1 MIKKIFIICI
11 LILNLNANDDLS
23 AQKQNTL
30 YVQNLIE
37 IEEKIAKSFEKYI
50 LTEFKLPA
58 MSDLINDNYLG
69 SNFSIKNRMGIDIDF
84 LDTKELQIKY
94 LITKNEYRNSEN
106 FTVQLYNRDL
116 YRDFTTVYFELESD
130 KKIDTTKSYVEI
142 KLQSDEAKNIFN
154 LLKNN
159 FTIQK
164 TCTPTLVSTYCSN
177 GLKTIRW
184 YNASSQYIEYSKKEF
199 NKGNVIL
206 SGAGIAGDSKLQDL
220 MVGAYLF
227 IGGERY
233 VKLVND
239 SSGDL
244 QIIKVN

>member
-1 MIKKIFIICI
+1 
-11 LILNLNANDDLS
+11 
-23 AQKQNTL
+23 
-30 YVQNLIE
+30 
-37 IEEKIAKSFEKYI
+37 
-50 LTEFKLPA
+50 
-58 MSDLINDNYLG
+58 
-69 SNFSIKNRMGIDIDF
+69 MGVDIDF

-130 KKIDTTKSYVEI
+130 KKIDITKSYVEI

-164 TCTPTLVSTYCSN
+164 TCSSTLANTYCNNS
-177 GLKTIRW
+177 LKTIRW
-184 YNASSQYIEYSKKEF
+184 YNASSQYIEYSKKDF

-206 SGAGIAGDSKLQDL
+206 SNDSIKGDSKLQDL

-227 IGGERY
+227 IGGDRY
-233 VKLVND
+233 VKLVNN

-244 QIIKVN
+244 QIVKVN